1 LKQLRILT
9 GAHSGAQ
16 VRLVPGTYRLGADDG
31 ADICITDWTEA
42 SIRIDLDGAGVARWR
57 FATTSQPAHRVETDG
72 EETPAAQV
80 DAPAT
85 AEAEA
90 EASVTLV
97 PDLVPLPFG
106 EIVLCIGPEQA
117 QWPADVDL
125 LRMLWVKPEEPA
137 LTPHGLQNPRAIGV
151 ALAGAMIAAVLV
163 AGATLFGS
171 KPRDAQAMQSPDTL
185 ATRIANA
192 LHAAG
197 LADLQAVPRGNAVV
211 VQGMVATAAEDVAA
225 RGIFARVSPDQDKIL
240 RQYDVGETDR
250 RNLEDALAIDGAH
263 VKYRGAGVFEV
274 EGTVGSMTQFHAA
287 LARVKSDLD
296 TNIKRIDVAVRER
309 PAPMASAGD
318 YTALIAIGDVRYV
331 ETPDGVKH
339 LYPGNAAVPG
349 EHRPSPKTQSVPD

>member
-1 LKQLRILT
+1 MKQLRILT

-31 ADICITDWTEA
+31 ADICITDWTET
-42 SIRIDLDGAGVARWR
+42 SIRIELDDAGVARWT
-57 FATTSQPAHRVETDG
+57 FAQSSQPAHQVDTDG
-72 EETPAAQV
+72 NERAAAGS
-80 DAPAT
+80 DAPAV
-85 AEAEA
+85 AEPEDT
-90 EASVTLV
+90 VTLV

-137 LTPHGLQNPRAIGV
+137 LTQHGLQNPRAIGV

-185 ATRIANA
+185 ATRIASA

-197 LADLQAVPRGNAVV
+197 LADLQAVARGNTVV

-225 RGIFARVSPDQDKIL
+225 RGVFARVSPDQDKVL

-274 EGTVGSMTQFHAA
+274 EGTVSSMTQFHTA
-287 LARVKSDLD
+287 LARVKTDLD
-296 TNIKRIDVAVRER
+296 SNIKRIDVAVRER
-309 PAPMASAGD
+309 PAPIESAGD

-349 EHRPSPKTQSVPD
+349 EQHHATPKTQSVSD

>member
-42 SIRIDLDGAGVARWR
+42 SIRIDLDDAGIARWTFGQASR
-57 FATTSQPAHRVETDG
+57 PADRAETDG
-72 EETPAAQV
+72 EQQAAEKL
-80 DAPAT
+80 DAPAG
-85 AEAEA
+85 AEPEA
-90 EASVTLV
+90 TVTLV

-192 LHAAG
+192 LHSAG
-197 LADLQAVPRGNAVV
+197 LSDLQAVARGNAVV

-225 RGIFARVSPDQDKIL
+225 RGVFARVSPDQDKVL

-274 EGTVGSMTQFHAA
+274 EGTVSSMTQFHAA

-309 PAPMASAGD
+309 PAPIESAGD

-349 EHRPSPKTQSVPD
+349 EQRHASPKTHSVSD